1 MLFDKVIEH
10 SFSKS
15 KSRTFLW
22 RNKIRKKAWSRK
34 RNFIFKYQS
43 TYWLYL
49 NMDIV
54 DCADLIETLHSQLFL
69 RWKVPVSFQ
78 LLLFLFKCKTLKKK
92 LQSIS
97 TANTSSYYNDYIRF
111 LVLSYVSLRNRLP
124 FWICFCFNQ
133 QSLINDIAS

>member
-22 RNKIRKKAWSRK
+22 RNKIRKKAWSRE

-78 LLLFLFKCKTLKKK
+78 LLLFLFKFKIHKLR
-92 LQSIS
+92 LQSIIN
-97 TANTSSYYNDYIRF
+97 AKISSYCNGYIRF

-124 FWICFCFNQ
+124 FWIYFGFYQ